1 MEKNSISWRRASGI
15 TAAMSRWARPI
26 TRSTCRCS
34 AIVGAAGPGLL
45 QEARTRVIVESKLVQ
60 ATRHVAEGRRI
71 VAAQHALVAK
81 KRAAGQDTA
90 VAEGV
95 LAQFERSLIIF
106 ESDLLAIQ
114 KEKDA
119 K

>member
-1 MEKNSISWRRASGI
+1 VVDDRHHDVVM
-15 TAAMSRWARPI
+15 PD
-26 TRSTCRCS
+26 
-34 AIVGAAGPGLL
+34 AIDKRGL
-45 QEARTRVIVESKLVQ
+45 AHDADFSVMVIVESKLVQ
-60 ATRHVAEGRRI
+60 ATRHVAKGRRI

-90 VAEGV
+90 VAEDV
-95 LAQFERSLIIF
+95 LAQFERSLAIF